1 MKPYGIFRYA
11 SRWKRPAVV
20 LKACA
25 LAASM
30 LAQHRVAA
38 QCTETDVRRV
48 LLVGDSWAF
57 FMGVDQTINTVLER
71 WGHSNAIFHTNL
83 TLAENGAETD
93 DFLGAEKQAEIQ
105 AQIDA
110 NPSIK
115 VVHLSIG
122 GNDVLGDWH
131 VSFTQQQT
139 DSLRAAVEA
148 RLLEVIDFIKGTRPD
163 IRILWSGYVYPNF
176 GEVIGE
182 LGPLGSIHPFYDTW
196 ADMGFPSFAQLNTI
210 LNEFSAGVE
219 AYCATDPRVDFVPCT
234 GLMQHTFGQDAALG
248 VPPGGSYAP
257 YTAPLPQ
264 GFVDYPSPKSS
275 MRSYGVFL
283 DCFHLSAG
291 GYRDMIDYHTRKFY
305 HKFLMHDHWAL
316 SEGGTRDGS
325 ITSAGVVSSALELGE
340 QDGVRHATMLS
351 FNVDAAQGN
360 AVAAASLFLRRA
372 ALTGANPLQGAI
384 RVAVK
389 GTFGASEELDALDY
403 YDAPAAEDQACRFGA
418 SDANGRW
425 IRLDLPAALL
435 PFITGSTVQFRIT
448 APDAVGGLVTFTD
461 ASDPEL
467 APVLDLTFGELTT
480 AVTSALP
487 PSDALR
493 IYPNPTDG
501 PLAIDAP
508 EVQILML
515 DLTDQLGRSVWR
527 SATVTAVDLRELP
540 RGAYLLRIE
549 TATGTK
555 VERVVKW

>member
-1 MKPYGIFRYA
+1 MNITRMRRDVPGFTRMA
-11 SRWKRPAVV
+11 AV
-20 LKACA
+20 LQATL
-25 LAASM
+25 LAAT
-30 LAQHRVAA
+30 LFFHHHVAA
-38 QCTETDVRRV
+38 QCAETDERRV

-139 DSLRAAVEA
+139 DSLRAAVAA
-148 RLLEVIDFIKGTRPD
+148 RLLQVIEFIKGTRPD
-163 IRILWSGYVYPNF
+163 IHILWSGYVYPNF
-176 GEVIGE
+176 GEVIE
-182 LGPLGSIHPFYDTW
+182 SIAPLQSIHPFYDTW
-196 ADMGFPSFAQLNTI
+196 ADMGFPDFAQLNTI
-210 LNEFSAGVE
+210 LNEFSASVE

-234 GLMQHTFGQDAALG
+234 GLMQHTFGQDAPLG
-248 VPPGGSYAP
+248 VPPSGSYAP
-257 YTAPLPQ
+257 FVAPLPQ
-264 GFVDYPSPKSS
+264 GFIDYPSPQSS
-275 MRSYGVFL
+275 MRSYGIFL

-291 GYRDMIDYHTRKFY
+291 GYRDMIDYHARKFY

-316 SEGGTRDGS
+316 SEGGTHDGS
-325 ITSAGVVSSALELGE
+325 ITSTGSVSNALTLGE

-351 FNVDAAQGN
+351 FNLDAVQGN
-360 AVAAASLFLRRA
+360 VTSAASLFLRRSS
-372 ALTGANPLQGAI
+372 LTGSNPLEGAI

-389 GTFGASEELDALDY
+389 GTFGGSPELDALDY
-403 YDAPAAEDQACRFGA
+403 IDAAAAEEQACRFGD
-418 SDANGRW
+418 SDGNARW
-425 IRLDLPAALL
+425 IRLDLPEALL
-435 PFITGSTVQFRIT
+435 PFITAGTVQFRIT
-448 APDAVGGLVTFTD
+448 APDALGGLVTFTD

-467 APVLDLTFGELTT
+467 ASVLDLTFGELTT
-480 AVTSALP
+480 PVPDPQMST
-487 PSDALR
+487 DALR
-493 IYPNPTDG
+493 IYPNPTEG
-501 PLAIDAP
+501 PLMIDARP
-508 EVQILML
+508 GQIQSLEL
-515 DLTDQLGRSVWR
+515 SDQLGRIVWR
-527 SATVTAVDLRELP
+527 SASFTSMDLSELP

-549 TATGTK
+549 TTHGST